1 MVSLVLSSLFK
12 NTTKP
17 SIAST
22 TKLSTR
28 PLWLRDSLGAY
39 NMPRTTKLSQFSGL
53 FKDQSALEVMK
64 NIKQD
69 WKLLVL
75 IKKEFDGLRDPVTSK
90 KNTRG
95 GEIYH

>member
-1 MVSLVLSSLFK
+1 MIVVSLVLSSLSK

-22 TKLSTR
+22 NKVSYAPALVAR
-28 PLWLRDSLGAY
+28 QLGGIQHV
-39 NMPRTTKLSQFSGL
+39 PRTTKLSQFSGL

-75 IKKEFDGLRDPVTSK
+75 IKKK
-90 KNTRG
+90 KGIKWFERSS
-95 GEIYH
+95 Y